1 MNKYTGI
8 EGVLYQFIVE
18 YLKDHNAKELL
29 ELITDAMEKS
39 NEIRNKNSD
48 ISSYPD

>member
-1 MNKYTGI
+1 MTKYTGI

-29 ELITDAMEKS
+29 ELITEALEETIEVK
-39 NEIRNKNSD
+39 K
-48 ISSYPD
+48 

>member
-29 ELITDAMEKS
+29 ELITEALEETIEVK
-39 NEIRNKNSD
+39 K
-48 ISSYPD
+48 